1 MAYILYNSGFDI
13 KAKLYDINNLIDKH
27 IANDSLNSMLIIVP
41 TGKLVFKFK
50 SEIIKRYYSIH
61 GKPCDKPLVYNLQTF
76 ASHCFN
82 NYYKDRPYFIFS
94 EAYRNTLF
102 EDAIAKSNLSFY
114 KPNARIKHALV
125 ERLGSIIYGIKED
138 GINVEDIEIDLFE
151 VENETKKA
159 KEQIIDHVRLHDI
172 YEIYKKYQELI
183 QPNLFDMAEVLNKLN
198 KDFTEEFVRNDRFSE
213 ILMDNI
219 FPSNAQ
225 KDVSNL
231 LVWGFS
237 DFKTPEVEFIS
248 HFGKSKIATAIH
260 LDFSEKNGPLF
271 GNLSEVTDRLSQ
283 AGYSILSFDK
293 ELTQSYLELKPSDF
307 LRKYLFEIENKS
319 PYTKLN
325 NNLAI
330 LEFETIEDEV
340 EYILKLVKY
349 LVLIQKIKPTDICI
363 VSRNPA
369 KYAHNFREGFFL
381 EGIPAHITD
390 RFELSSSPVVN
401 AIFNVL
407 SVISNGFEK
416 DDVFKMLNNS
426 LLNITYFDG
435 SSLRKPDKTSLFFA
449 ASELRIRGGLKF
461 GGAKQ
466 WIIRLEK
473 AIKFYE
479 SVKDKYEDYHEKR
492 DIASRLKHCVV
503 ALEDIK
509 ILTEILKIDKEKF
522 TLNDFIK
529 LIKNDIIER
538 FAIQEN
544 ISSAF
549 NNILH
554 EKSKKDYFDY
564 ITIKEQAE
572 KNGKALNKFIA
583 LLDEMFFVMNERN
596 PKQMFSLREL
606 IERLKTAVKSEKY
619 QILDKMNYGVTVTS
633 IEQIRGLDY
642 KIAILCGV
650 NDGEFPIPYKSEA
663 LLGKK
668 LPDSEI
674 RHENTERIQFYQFLT
689 NAHHLLDASEKM
701 IFISYICNDEG
712 GDVVKSPFLT
722 YLSKITGIY
731 PIRPSDLNESDNHSE
746 IWAIARK
753 PLEYIVNDNELYE
766 KSFEVNDANELSG
779 EYPIRSKTKLNLEYL
794 KKHKISEMKDWVVD
808 SIDLLILNENKDLL
822 KSIFSAS
829 EIEQYVKCPYQY
841 YVSKLL
847 RTDKIEQK
855 EPSLTPLELGSLM
868 HNILYYFYVAIQQDP
883 NSTGSWVV
891 PNPKFENLPEL
902 KPIHLE
908 AEYRDNYL
916 KILFEI
922 ADMSLQKFA
931 ISPEMFKYERDHLL
945 GMNKNGFYKKGI
957 LETWLDN
964 ELGKE
969 VEYSKFK
976 PILFEMGFGMNEG
989 TPPIEL
995 TSHNGTMRIRG
1006 KIDRIELYLDNESNN
1021 FDFRIADYKTT
1032 IKQEH
1037 KIGGVKSFKNF
1048 QTPLYT
1054 KAAEQLLNDFY
1065 GIKAQPDGALYYRL
1079 NLPDSGK
1086 DKFLS
1091 YITDNNF
1098 EELLNASTAK
1108 AIEITQ
1114 NIADFIF
1121 PVEPTSANVCTYCKF
1136 QTLCRIKSRII
1147 RDYETDE
1154 D

>member
-13 KAKLYDINNLIDKH
+13 QSKLYDINTLIDKH
-27 IANDSLNSMLIIVP
+27 IAEDSLNSMIIIVP

-50 SEIIKRYYSIH
+50 REIVKKYYSVH
-61 GKPCDKPLVYNLQTF
+61 GKPCEMPMVYNLQSF
-76 ASHCFN
+76 ASHCFK
-82 NYYKDRPYFIFS
+82 NYYKDKPYFIVS

-125 ERLGSIIYGIKED
+125 ERLGGIIYGIKED
-138 GINVEDIEIDLFE
+138 GIKVEDIEIDLLE
-151 VENETKKA
+151 VENDSKKA
-159 KEQIIDHVRLHDI
+159 KEITDHVRLNDI

-183 QPNLFDMAEVLNKLN
+183 SPNLFDMAEVLNKLN
-198 KDFTEEFVRNDRFSE
+198 KDFTEEYVRNDNFSDV
-213 ILMDNI
+213 LMDNI
-219 FPSNAQ
+219 FPENSHREA
-225 KDVSNL
+225 SNL
-231 LVWGFS
+231 LIWGFS

-271 GNLSEVTDRLSQ
+271 GNLSEVTERLSQ

-293 ELTQSYLELKPSDF
+293 ELKQSYQDLKPSDF
-307 LRKYLFEIENKS
+307 LRKYLFEIDNTS

-349 LVLIQKIKPTDICI
+349 LILIHRAKPTDICI
-363 VSRNPA
+363 VSRNPS

-381 EGIPAHITD
+381 QGIPAHVTD
-390 RFELSSSPVVN
+390 RFELSNSSVVN

-416 DDVFKMLNNS
+416 DDVFKMLNNR
-426 LLNITYFDG
+426 LLNISFFDG
-435 SSLRKPDKTSLFFA
+435 VSTRKPDTTSLFYA

-466 WIIRLEK
+466 WVFRLEK
-473 AIKFYE
+473 AIKFFE

-492 DIASRLKHCVV
+492 DIETKLKHYKA
-503 ALEDIK
+503 ALDDIK
-509 ILTEILKIDKEKF
+509 ILTEIFKIGKDKF
-522 TLNDFIK
+522 SINDFVR
-529 LIKNDIIER
+529 LIKNDIIKR

-544 ISSAF
+544 ISSTF
-549 NNILH
+549 NTILPD
-554 EKSKKDYFDY
+554 KDKRDYFDY

-572 KNGKALNKFIA
+572 KNGKALNKFMA

-596 PKQMFSLREL
+596 PKQVYSLKEL

-619 QILDKMNYGVTVTS
+619 QILDKMNYGVTITS

-650 NDGEFPIPYKSEA
+650 NDGEFPLPYKSEA

-674 RHENTERIQFYQFLT
+674 RHENSERIQFYQFLT
-689 NAHHLLDASEKM
+689 NAHHLLDSAQKK
-701 IFISYICNDEG
+701 IFISYICKDEG

-722 YLSKITGIY
+722 YLSKITGLH
-731 PIRPSDLNESDNHSE
+731 PIRPENINETDNNSDILS
-746 IWAIARK
+746 IVRK
-753 PLEYIVNDNELYE
+753 PIEYIVNDNDLYE
-766 KSFEVNDANELSG
+766 NSKNLDDSFELNNDITISN
-779 EYPIRSKTKLNLEYL
+779 KTKSNLEYL
-794 KKHKISEMKDWVVD
+794 QNFTMSEIKDWLAD
-808 SIDLLILNENKDLL
+808 TNDLSTLQDDKALQKNV
-822 KSIFSAS
+822 FSAS

-841 YVSKLL
+841 YVAKML
-847 RTDKIEQK
+847 RVDKIEQK
-855 EPSLTPLELGSLM
+855 EPALTPLELGSLM
-868 HNILYYFYVAIQQDP
+868 HSVLYYFYVTIQQDK
-883 NSTGSWVV
+883 NSTGSWVI

-902 KPIHLE
+902 KPVHLE
-908 AEYRDNYL
+908 VEHRENYL

-922 ADMSLQKFA
+922 AEMSLQKFA
-931 ISPEMFKYERDHLL
+931 ISPDMFKFERDQLL
-945 GMNKNGFYKKGI
+945 GMNKNGISKKGI

-964 ELGKE
+964 ELGKGE
-969 VEYSKFK
+969 EYGKFK
-976 PILFEMGFGMNEG
+976 PILFEMGFGMNDG

-995 TSHNGTMRIRG
+995 KAENGSMKIRG
-1006 KIDRIELYLDNESNN
+1006 KIDRIELHMDEETNS

-1032 IKQEH
+1032 IKSDH
-1037 KIGGVKSFKNF
+1037 KIGGVKNFNNF

-1054 KAAEQLLNDFY
+1054 KAAEQLLNEFY
-1065 GIKAQPDGALYYRL
+1065 GIKAQTDGALYYRL

-1091 YITDNNF
+1091 YLTDKNF
-1098 EELLNASTAK
+1098 KELLDASTEK
-1108 AIEITQ
+1108 AIEITH
-1114 NIADFIF
+1114 NIAEFKF
-1121 PVEPTSANVCTYCKF
+1121 PVEPTSAMVCNYCKF
-1136 QTLCRIKSRII
+1136 QTLCRVKSRII
-1147 RDYETDE
+1147 REGETDE